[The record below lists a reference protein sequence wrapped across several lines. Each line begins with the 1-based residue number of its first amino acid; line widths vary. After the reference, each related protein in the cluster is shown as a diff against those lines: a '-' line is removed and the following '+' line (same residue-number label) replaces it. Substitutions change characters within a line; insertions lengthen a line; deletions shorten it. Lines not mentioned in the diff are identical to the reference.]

1 MAIDYTTG
9 EDEQQQPKKN
19 AASGYQWNA
28 DNAFNS
34 WDLNPLANQIGGGAD
49 GVRDTLSDSRNAYL
63 QPLMQQYRQGMT
75 SQGGKAAEDDQSLY
89 GDAGFQ
95 SFAKTG
101 QLPTTAPPTAQW
113 NQSSQSGT
121 DMSGRRN
128 DLFDLLMERIKG
140 PVTPDANDP
149 TIRGQADAFSAQQQ
163 RASRN
168 YLADLAEK
176 GGPYMNMTG
185 EQRLA
190 SERAGQLSGQ
200 MESELIG
207 REQDFRRKSI
217 SQDLGLYGSLL
228 SDAEKT
234 DLQRELG
241 QGELALGRDRMNL
254 DNDEF
259 LRELAL
265 RQWGMGEDNDYRWS
279 TLGLM

>member
-128 DLFDLLMERIKG
+128 ELFDLLMQRIKG

-149 TIRGQADAFSAQQQ
+149 TIRAQADAFSAQQQ
-163 RASRN
+163 RSSRN

-207 REQDFRRKSI
+207 REQDYRRDSI
-217 SQDLGLYGSLL
+217 QKDLGLYGSLL

-234 DLQRELG
+234 DLSRELG
-241 QGELALGRDRMNL
+241 LGELGEKRDSRLME
-254 DNDEF
+254 NDQF
-259 LRELAL
+259 LRELAE
-265 RQWGMGEDNDYRWS
+265 RQWTDRDTSDWRWAG
-279 TLGLM
+279 LGL